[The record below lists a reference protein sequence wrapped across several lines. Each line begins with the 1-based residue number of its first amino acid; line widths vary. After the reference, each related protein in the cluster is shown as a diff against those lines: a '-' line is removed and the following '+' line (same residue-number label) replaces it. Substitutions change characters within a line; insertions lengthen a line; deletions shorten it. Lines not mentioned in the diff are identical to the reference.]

1 MVPAWLGIEGDEQ
14 VNEIKT
20 LNIAAIVLD
29 PGLQPRV
36 HMVDGLAEAYA
47 RDMENGDEF
56 NPITVYWNGVNYLLT
71 SGWHRL
77 EAHKLLGRA
86 SIKAEVVQGTFDDAL
101 WFSVGANN
109 KNGARLSVADRR
121 RNIEVLLR
129 HPLLSKKPVSE
140 IARQCDASATLVKKV
155 RDEMGIEAPDTIKMT
170 TKTGKVVERKAKTEN
185 KKTKEQPKAEEPDE
199 FEMLMED
206 AQTERIQQLEQ
217 ENKNLSDRL
226 AVAALDA
233 TDEEKKLAEQTIA
246 DLREEV
252 RQLEIRLEA
261 VTKSRDTFQGENA
274 QMKRQIAMLQKQ
286 LKGK

>member
-1 MVPAWLGIEGDEQ
+1 
-14 VNEIKT
+14 
-20 LNIAAIVLD
+20 
-29 PGLQPRV
+29 
-36 HMVDGLAEAYA
+36 
-47 RDMENGDEF
+47 
-56 NPITVYWNGVNYLLT
+56 
-71 SGWHRL
+71 
-77 EAHKLLGRA
+77 
-86 SIKAEVVQGTFDDAL
+86 
-101 WFSVGANN
+101 
-109 KNGARLSVADRR
+109 
-121 RNIEVLLR
+121 
-129 HPLLSKKPVSE
+129 
-140 IARQCDASATLVKKV
+140 
-155 RDEMGIEAPDTIKMT
+155 MT

>member
-1 MVPAWLGIEGDEQ
+1 VS
-14 VNEIKT
+14 EIKA
-20 LNIAAIVLD
+20 LNIGAIVLD
-29 PGLQPRV
+29 PRLQPRV
-36 HMVDGLAEAYA
+36 EMNQDLVETYA
-47 RDMENGDEF
+47 RCMDHGDEF
-56 NPITVYWNGVNYLLT
+56 DPVTVFFDGMNYKLT

-77 EAHKLLGRA
+77 HAHKLLGKA
-86 SIKAEVVQGTFDDAL
+86 SIRARIINGTFTEAL
-101 WFSVGANN
+101 WNSIGSNN
-109 KNGARLSVADRR
+109 KNGARLSIADKR
-121 RNIEVLLR
+121 RNVQVVLEHEDFGQL
-129 HPLLSKKPVSE
+129 PLTEL
-140 IARQCDASATLVKKV
+140 ARQCDVSPAFVKKM
-155 RDEMGIEAPDTIKMT
+155 RDELGVEAPDTIKIK
-170 TKTGKVVERKAKTEN
+170 TKTGKVVERKATTDN
-185 KKTKEQPKAEEPDE
+185 KKSKSKEQPKAEEPDE
-199 FEMLMED
+199 FEMAMED

-286 LKGK
+286 LKDK

>member
-1 MVPAWLGIEGDEQ
+1 MVPPGLGVEGDEQ

-20 LNIAAIVLD
+20 LNIGAIVLD
-29 PGLQPRV
+29 PRLQPRIHEV
-36 HMVDGLAEAYA
+36 EGLAEAFV
-47 RDMENGDEF
+47 RDMESGDEF
-56 NPITVYWNGVNYLLT
+56 PPITVFWDGMNYLLS

-77 EAHKLLGRA
+77 EAHKILGRA
-86 SIKAEVVQGTFDDAL
+86 SIKAEVRNGNLDDAW
-101 WFSVGANN
+101 WFSIGGN
-109 KNGARLSVADRR
+109 KNNGARLTVADRR
-121 RNIEVLLR
+121 RNIEVALK
-129 HPLLSKKPVSE
+129 HPLFSKKPVSE
-140 IARQCDASATLVKKV
+140 IARQCDTSATLVKKV

-233 TDEEKKLAEQTIA
+233 TEEEKKLAEQTIA

>member
-1 MVPAWLGIEGDEQ
+1 
-14 VNEIKT
+14 
-20 LNIAAIVLD
+20 
-29 PGLQPRV
+29 
-36 HMVDGLAEAYA
+36 
-47 RDMENGDEF
+47 MESGDEF
-56 NPITVYWNGVNYLLT
+56 PPITVFWDGMNYLLS

-77 EAHKLLGRA
+77 EAHKILGRA
-86 SIKAEVVQGTFDDAL
+86 SIKAEVRNGNLDDAW
-101 WFSVGANN
+101 WFSIGGN
-109 KNGARLSVADRR
+109 KNNGARLTVADRR
-121 RNIEVLLR
+121 RNIEVALK
-129 HPLLSKKPVSE
+129 HPLFSKKPVSE
-140 IARQCDASATLVKKV
+140 IARQCDTSATLVKKV

-185 KKTKEQPKAEEPDE
+185 KKIKEQPKAEEPDE

-233 TDEEKKLAEQTIA
+233 TEEEKKLAEQTIA